1 MWKMTR
7 KIGLVVYLMCLCVGL
22 VSVAKAEALRV
33 DSPKSSP
40 TSVNTK
46 VHKAGALSLNINTSD
61 AETIAD
67 LMNGV
72 GIKKAQAIVDYR
84 TQKGEFSSLDDLLA
98 VKGIGPVVIEKNK
111 EFIVF
116 K

>member
-7 KIGLVVYLMCLCVGL
+7 KIALVVYLLCLGAAL
-22 VSVAKAEALRV
+22 TSVANAETLKAYPQTSSLASV
-33 DSPKSSP
+33 D
-40 TSVNTK
+40 TK
-46 VHKAGALSLNINTSD
+46 VKKAGATTLNINTSD

-72 GIKKAQAIVDYR
+72 GLKKAQAIVAYR
-84 TQKGEFSSLDDLLA
+84 TEKGEFSDFDDLLA

-111 EFIVF
+111 ELIVF